1 MREIALEYK
10 NVTFQYEED
19 DYTMFQDLSFAVEKG
34 EFVSVIGASGCGKS
48 TLFRLINKLETPDAG
63 EILVNGKNIASQ
75 SGYAGF
81 MPQKDLLMPWRTI
94 GKNLRLPMEINKIPK
109 KEQEEKSRELLRTMG
124 LEEYYN
130 KYPRELSGGMRQ
142 RVSFARTLLT
152 GTELLLLDEPFSALD
167 YFTRVSLQEWLLEQW
182 KREKRTILFV
192 THDVEEALYLSQRV
206 FVLHGRPVT
215 RVESIEVP
223 LSYPRTREQLEQPEL
238 LALKEE
244 LIGQLRAE
252 TGGEQ

>member
-48 TLFRLINKLETPDAG
+48 TLFRLINKLEKPDAG

-94 GKNLRLPMEINKIPK
+94 GKNLRLPMEINKVPK
-109 KEQEEKSRELLRTMG
+109 KEQEEKWG
-124 LEEYYN
+124 
-130 KYPRELSGGMRQ
+130 
-142 RVSFARTLLT
+142 
-152 GTELLLLDEPFSALD
+152 
-167 YFTRVSLQEWLLEQW
+167 
-182 KREKRTILFV
+182 
-192 THDVEEALYLSQRV
+192 
-206 FVLHGRPVT
+206 
-215 RVESIEVP
+215 
-223 LSYPRTREQLEQPEL
+223 
-238 LALKEE
+238 
-244 LIGQLRAE
+244 
-252 TGGEQ
+252 